1 MRAAHLHPQAP
12 HQAHP
17 QAPHQAPAHQA
28 PHQVAQA
35 ALHQAHHP
43 AQAHRQALRNLA
55 RHGISPHGEIQ
66 HLPKPGL
73 LTLLHNGVLNN
84 GTPILTPGDILLQP
98 GKSLAMAGTILL
110 TVVLLNP
117 SPSLTPGIQTNGGE
131 PKLEAAAHLPHHLQA
146 HLQAPLAPHQAAP
159 QAALQAAHHQAHH
172 PAQVHHPAQA
182 QRNWLKI
189 GKILT
194 LLLILL
200 SQDHLP
206 LLLPLIIIGEKE

>member
-1 MRAAHLHPQAP
+1 
-12 HQAHP
+12 
-17 QAPHQAPAHQA
+17 
-28 PHQVAQA
+28 
-35 ALHQAHHP
+35 
-43 AQAHRQALRNLA
+43 
-55 RHGISPHGEIQ
+55 
-66 HLPKPGL
+66 
-73 LTLLHNGVLNN
+73 
-84 GTPILTPGDILLQP
+84 
-98 GKSLAMAGTILL
+98 MAGTILL